1 MIIKL
6 KGSKIRAGKWYEGF
20 ITRHFVDKTKGVLK
34 VYVMLDEDVNKGIHV
49 EYLQVI
55 PVETNEHSKFAK
67 FARRMELLT
76 EKGNVDTNRLN
87 ELAVKAILNLGKENN
102 FYIGSLK
109 IDYDY
114 YEELEEQCDKEDDNN
129 TEDYD

>member
-6 KGSKIRAGKWYEGF
+6 KGSKIKSGKRYEGF
-20 ITRHFVDKTKGVLK
+20 ITRHFVDKTKDVLK
-34 VYVMLDEDVNKGIHV
+34 VYVVLDEDVHNGIHV

-55 PVETNEHSKFAK
+55 PIETNENSRFAQ

-76 EKGNVDTNRLN
+76 EKGNVDTNLLD
-87 ELAVKAILNLGKENN
+87 ELAVKAILNLGKDNN
-102 FYIGSLK
+102 FYVGSLK

-114 YEELEEQCDKEDDNN
+114 YEELEEQCDQKDDKNV
-129 TEDYD
+129 EEYD